1 MDTPIEYLLN
11 AKTKKYRNL
20 LERTKN
26 DIRKTLKK
34 YKNVSVSFSGGKD
47 STVLLDLVGRERDDI
62 IVLFIES
69 GATFPDTTDLI
80 KSYSEKYKVIIVPS
94 SYTYQEI
101 YKMREKKDI
110 SNARWM
116 EWIVYEPVRK
126 FVADYQIDLQC
137 IGLRAKESKRR
148 QMRFRVY
155 PHERIQQA
163 TGVGTFYPLKDWSY
177 ADVWTYIFDNRLPY
191 NKLYDRWRSIGV
203 SDSRSR
209 VDSYLECEGH
219 NNQTLELLE
228 KFWPDIYITVK
239 NNHREFI

>member
-11 AKTKKYRNL
+11 AKTEKYRRL
-20 LERTKN
+20 VKATKN
-26 DIRKTLKK
+26 DIARTLPK

-47 STVLLDLVGRERDDI
+47 STVLLDLVGKERNDI
-62 IVLFIES
+62 FVLFIES
-69 GATFPDTTDLI
+69 GATFPDT
-80 KSYSEKYKVIIVPS
+80 EKCIDFYARKYNVVVVPS
-94 SYTYQEI
+94 TYTYQEI

-110 SNARWM
+110 SNAQWM
-116 EWIVYEPVRK
+116 EWIVYEPVRQ
-126 FVADYQIDLQC
+126 FVKDYKIDLQC

-155 PHERIQQA
+155 PHERIQQV

-177 ADVWTYIFDNRLPY
+177 ADIWTYIY
-191 NKLYDRWRSIGV
+191 ENKLRYNTLYDKWRKIGV
-203 SDSRSR
+203 EDSRSR

-228 KFWPDIYITVK
+228 KFYPDIYI
-239 NNHREFI
+239 RL